1 MAIMTGGGRPAR
13 LTEGFRVMVD
23 AALAERMDETAR
35 SRSAGF
41 IASCL
46 SVLEED
52 LAELDPRA
60 IDPRFLRSLLIRRG

>member
-1 MAIMTGGGRPAR
+1 
-13 LTEGFRVMVD
+13 
-23 AALAERMDETAR
+23 MDSAMLAR
-35 SRSAGF
+35 SASF
-41 IASCL
+41 VASCL

>member
-1 MAIMTGGGRPAR
+1 
-13 LTEGFRVMVD
+13 
-23 AALAERMDETAR
+23 MDETAR
-35 SRSAGF
+35 ARSAGF